1 MTNGQP
7 TLPPSL
13 TPLTGD
19 DEQPAPAP
27 PVRAPR
33 PGRRDERR
41 TERAERARKIERARR
56 AAEERE
62 LDAHL
67 SDERPATNAGGRR
80 GRSGRARVQR
90 VPAGVLMVF
99 SRQLGSFLEAGISVI
114 EALEVVGAETTSDA
128 MRSVINDVR
137 ETVLRGGSFSDATNE
152 HPSVFPGWYRAMVR
166 SAEFTGRLDVVLE
179 QLAVYLERDLTARRQ
194 VKSAL
199 TYPMFVLV
207 IATAGIVVMS
217 IFVLPKFAAMYDKL
231 DAELP
236 LPTRILLGWTDFIA
250 ERGLV
255 LAIGA
260 ISLIVLA
267 LAVFGGVGSGK
278 RRRDRLAMRTP
289 VGGELYH
296 LICVERFCRV
306 LAALTSAG
314 VPLPDGIDMS
324 AKSTNNTIFQDR
336 MGPVREALVRGGGL
350 SKPMTDSE
358 MIPTAGLQMIRVGE
372 RTGGDFHTCSIR
384 FGQTREVC
392 RRQRPQRRAEPPGL
406 DPRLVIGERYR
417 HRSRI
422 ELVHDLREQPRGND
436 RAPVAVTVGRH
447 AHPDRELQIGA
458 HELERV
464 AGYRHAQARQ
474 HRHRTRP

>member
-1 MTNGQP
+1 MSLDDDTDMTNGQP

-27 PVRAPR
+27 PTRAPR

-41 TERAERARKIERARR
+41 TERAERVRKIERARR

-62 LDAHL
+62 HDARQA
-67 SDERPATNAGGRR
+67 DERSATTGVARR
-80 GRSGRARVQR
+80 GRSGRARGRR
-90 VPAGVLMVF
+90 VPAGVLLVF

-114 EALEVVGAETTSDA
+114 EALEVVGAETSSDA
-128 MRSVINDVR
+128 MRTVIYDVR

-152 HPSVFPGWYRAMVR
+152 HPNVFPGWYRAMVR

-207 IATAGIVVMS
+207 VAIAGIVVMS

-236 LPTRILLGWTDFIA
+236 LPTRILLGWTDFVA
-250 ERGLV
+250 EQGLL
-255 LAIGA
+255 LALGA
-260 ISLIVLA
+260 ITTALIAV
-267 LAVFGGVGSGK
+267 AVFGGQAGGK

-289 VGGELYH
+289 VVGDLYH

-314 VPLPDGIDMS
+314 VSLPDGIDMS
-324 AKSTNNTIFQDR
+324 ARSTNNTIFQDR
-336 MGPVREALVRGGGL
+336 MLPVREALVRGGGL
-350 SKPMTDSE
+350 SKPMTESE

-372 RTGGDFHTCSIR
+372 RTGGLAVQLGKSATFFEREVAFKMKRATDLFQPIVIVLVGCLVGFVAIAQVAAMYSV
-384 FGQTREVC
+384 FGQV
-392 RRQRPQRRAEPPGL
+392 RP
-406 DPRLVIGERYR
+406 
-417 HRSRI
+417 
-422 ELVHDLREQPRGND
+422 
-436 RAPVAVTVGRH
+436 
-447 AHPDRELQIGA
+447 
-458 HELERV
+458 
-464 AGYRHAQARQ
+464 
-474 HRHRTRP
+474 